1 MQSLS
6 DWTLC
11 DSIWIDW
18 VYFGYDEDKALGL
31 EENRIQVPSFACAKG
46 IIPCVLVIDVIDLCI
61 LFGMLSDT
69 DH

>member
-18 VYFGYDEDKALGL
+18 VYFGYDEDKA
-31 EENRIQVPSFACAKG
+31 SFASAKG